1 MNVEAKMSPKPE
13 VVLVVVAHSDDETL
27 GCAGTL
33 HRHVAR
39 GDRVFGLC
47 FTNGVGARGPEQ
59 DDSVAARRD
68 AALAAANVI
77 GFQWWSWGDF
87 PDNQLDSVPLLSL
100 VNFIEVAK
108 QALNP
113 TIIYTHSNADLNID
127 HRRVHEATLTA
138 FRPQPHECW
147 QEIRAF
153 EVASSTEWG
162 MRAFAPSLFVNITP
176 YWSIKVQALSAYQ
189 AELRSAPHARS
200 MEALTALSQWRGAQ
214 AGFAY
219 GEAFEIVRARRF

>member
-1 MNVEAKMSPKPE
+1 MNIEAHMIPKSE

-39 GDRVFGLC
+39 GDKVFGLC
-47 FTNGVGARGPEQ
+47 FTNGVGARGAEEETM
-59 DDSVAARRD
+59 VVARRD
-68 AALAAANVI
+68 AALAAAKVI

-87 PDNQLDSVPLLSL
+87 PDNQLDIVPLLSL
-100 VNFIEVAK
+100 VKFIEAAK

-138 FRPQPHECW
+138 FRPQPQERW

-162 MRAFAPSLFVNITP
+162 MRAFSPSLFVNITP
-176 YWSIKVQALSAYQ
+176 YWPIKAQALSAYQ
-189 AELRSAPHARS
+189 TELRPAPHARS
-200 MEALTALSQWRGAQ
+200 IDALTALSQWRGAQ